1 MKELQKFVVN
11 LEDQVCQA
19 EKKESHVWC
28 PCFSL

>member
-1 MKELQKFVVN
+1 LQKFVVD
-11 LEDQVCQA
+11 LEDQFYQA